1 MGAPYFLIS
10 TAFHSFSLV
19 SCWRSL
25 GRHRRKNLLRFWSRA
40 KHSEGEKVVLAEGD
54 FILHWHRGDAEGA
67 VGSPFDFLENE
78 TKHVDES
85 RFKERGPRH

>member
-1 MGAPYFLIS
+1 
-10 TAFHSFSLV
+10 
-19 SCWRSL
+19 
-25 GRHRRKNLLRFWSRA
+25 
-40 KHSEGEKVVLAEGD
+40 
-54 FILHWHRGDAEGA
+54 LHWHRGDAEGA